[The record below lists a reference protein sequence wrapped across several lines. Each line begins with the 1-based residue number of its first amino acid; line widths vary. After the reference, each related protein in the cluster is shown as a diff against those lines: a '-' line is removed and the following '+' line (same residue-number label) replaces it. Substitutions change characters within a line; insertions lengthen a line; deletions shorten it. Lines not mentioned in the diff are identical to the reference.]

1 MIISLSSV
9 PHTKTVRHLGK
20 GSHWS
25 LATPGKP
32 LFCRNTRILPS
43 QIPVVWLYKLL
54 SLTAFWFYILDDC
67 GKVYQKQVSIGYK
80 KSPSVIS
87 RYTQTCFFFTSLAVS
102 TLALYNQFLR
112 TSCMTLPPHIAFE
125 KSVIKRPDSSALK
138 FTGEC
143 ATRLR
148 STVRTLFLRIYIHW
162 TST

>member
-25 LATPGKP
+25 LATHYHQENRSSAVTRESCLLKYLSCDSKSCYHLRLFDFIYLTIVAGYIRSRFPSDIKSRP
-32 LFCRNTRILPS
+32 LS
-43 QIPVVWLYKLL
+43 
-54 SLTAFWFYILDDC
+54 SLAIH
-67 GKVYQKQVSIGYK
+67 K
-80 KSPSVIS
+80 
-87 RYTQTCFFFTSLAVS
+87 RAFFFTSLAVS

-148 STVRTLFLRIYIHW
+148 STVRTLFLRIYIH
-162 TST
+162 